1 LRYTAPDLPCPYRFW
16 GYPFTPAVF
25 VLLNTLI
32 LVFVLQA
39 RPIAAGAGLFTVL
52 TSVFQALLHKRR
64 LNPCS

>member
-52 TSVFQALLHKRR
+52 TNVFQVLLHKRR